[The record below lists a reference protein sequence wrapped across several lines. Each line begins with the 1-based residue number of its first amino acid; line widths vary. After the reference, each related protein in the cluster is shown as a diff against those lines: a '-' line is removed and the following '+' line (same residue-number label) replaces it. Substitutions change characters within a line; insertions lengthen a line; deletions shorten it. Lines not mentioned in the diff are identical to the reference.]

1 MSEETSN
8 LPANYIEPVVQP
20 NGSTV
25 LGISVRAWIVLYFDF
40 CVLGVWV
47 MNNILLAFG
56 VTSANT
62 VIPEPIYTIFVAVN
76 SFYFGNIKQQ
86 K

>member
-1 MSEETSN
+1 MAESSN
-8 LPANYIEPVVQP
+8 LPENYVAPLELS
-20 NGSTV
+20 NGSSIFG
-25 LGISVRAWIVLYFDF
+25 LSVRAWIVMYFDF

-47 MNNILLAFG
+47 MNNVLLAFG

>member
-1 MSEETSN
+1 MSETTENS
-8 LPANYIEPVVQP
+8 LLP
-20 NGSTV
+20 NGSSF
-25 LGISVRAWIVLYFDF
+25 LKLSVRACIVLWFDF

-47 MNNILLAFG
+47 MNNILLAYG